1 MKKLFTLLA
10 LAVASLSAMATDYTD
25 QLVVTVDGKQ
35 MSAAQAT
42 INVDANSN
50 GTYKLTL
57 KNFIMGAMMIGT
69 IEIDDVPAVS
79 NGQTTLLKVAK
90 DIKIKNGDKIGLWIG
105 PILGNVPVNM
115 IGELRGD
122 KFYTNI
128 VITMKV
134 DNKMQDI
141 NVGFGE
147 GHYQLPNAGF
157 ETFHTATLTQPAD
170 PDDPDAELAQ
180 VTSDEPDNWHSFMS
194 ASCPEGME
202 ALVWLAGFNPV
213 TFKSSDV
220 RPGSTGKQSV
230 MLKSVD
236 MMGPGFIANGTI
248 TTGRMNTGSMMA
260 ADTNSNYAWS
270 DLTTTDKDAHGDPFY
285 SVIYSRPDAMKVW
298 VKYTQET
305 PNADYPYATATALLN
320 DGTRFQEPAPSET
333 VYTNVVGEA
342 RNPQIADTKGEWKE
356 LTIPFAYDDFKANG
370 AIAKSVLVTFSTNA
384 APGQGSHSDDPT
396 NPTSDILYVDD
407 MSFVYNAGL
416 AAVSFTAADGEVY
429 LLDGVNA
436 DTKEY
441 SATLPFDVTADNFK
455 AMSDGQGA
463 YVSTTI
469 ADGVATIEI
478 TSNDLLT
485 TNTYKVNIAKGNA
498 GGVTSGISGTVAD
511 TNSAVTAIFTLDGK
525 RVNAMAKGGLYI
537 VKLANGS
544 VKKVMNK

>member
-1 MKKLFTLLA
+1 MKKFFTLLFMA
-10 LAVASLSAMATDYTD
+10 LPALSGMADTYNGP
-25 QLVVTVDGKQ
+25 LVVTVDGSSTSQTTDITVDRQDDGNYTLSLMNFKLK
-35 MSAAQAT
+35 MGIT
-42 INVDANSN
+42 TMNVGNIII
-50 GTYKLTL
+50 T
-57 KNFIMGAMMIGT
+57 
-69 IEIDDVPAVS
+69 DVPAVS
-79 NGQTTLLKVAK
+79 NGQTSMLKVSK
-90 DIKIKNGDKIGLWIG
+90 NIKITGGTMDVFLK
-105 PILGNVPVNM
+105 NVPINM
-115 IGELRGD
+115 TGELRDGD
-122 KFYTNI
+122 FYTNI
-128 VITMKV
+128 DIVMKV
-134 DNKMQDI
+134 GSKTQTI
-141 NVGFGE
+141 NVQFGE
-147 GHYQLPNAGF
+147 KRYQLPNAGF

-202 ALVWLAGFNPV
+202 SLVWLAGYNAV

-230 MLKSVD
+230 MLKSID
-236 MMGPGFIANGTI
+236 MMGPGYIANGTI

-270 DLTTTDKDAHGDPFY
+270 DLATTDKDDHGDPFY

-298 VKYTQET
+298 VKYTQEA
-305 PNADYPYATATALLN
+305 PSADYPYATATALLN
-320 DGTRFQEPAPSET
+320 DGTRFQEPAPAET

-342 RNPQIADTKGEWKE
+342 RNPKIADTNGEWKE
-356 LTIPFAYDDFKANG
+356 LTIPFVYDDFKANG
-370 AIAKSVLVTFSTNA
+370 AVAKSVLVTFSTNA
-384 APGQGSHSDDPT
+384 APGQGSHNDAYT
-396 NPTSDILYVDD
+396 ASDILYVDD

-429 LLDGVNA
+429 LLDGVST
-436 DTKEY
+436 DKKEY

-498 GGVTSGISGTVAD
+498 GGVTSGIDGTVAD
-511 TNSAVTAIFTLDGK
+511 TDTTASAIFTLDGK
-525 RVNAMAKGGLYI
+525 RVNAMTKGGIYI
-537 VKLANGS
+537 VKMANGS
-544 VKKVMNK
+544 VKKVIKK